1 MKGMTTAG
9 ACLLTAV
16 VAIGLGY
23 HVGLSAPRAEKGGYV
38 IETEAQVA
46 REEPGTH
53 NGGGMST
60 GYRFFT
66 KVPNLPMVL
75 TKRALH
81 AGAGIGYHLQKEDEI
96 YYFLS
101 GTGVMTIDD
110 KPFPVSAGMAVLT
123 RTGSSH
129 GLKQTGKDDL
139 VLIINYPHETRAP
152 RPAAPAAGR

>member
-1 MKGMTTAG
+1 MRGMKTAG

-16 VAIGLGY
+16 VAVGLGY
-23 HVGLSAPRAEKGGYV
+23 RVGLSAPSAQKGGYIV
-38 IETEAQVA
+38 ETDAQLA

-60 GYRFFT
+60 GYHFFT
-66 KVPNLPMVL
+66 KAQGVPMVF

-81 AGAGIGYHLQKEDEI
+81 PGAGIGYHMQREDEI

-101 GTGVMTIDD
+101 GTGVMTLDG
-110 KPFPVSAGMAVLT
+110 KPYEVHGGMGVLT

-139 VLIINYPHETRAP
+139 VLIINYPHATRAP
-152 RPAAPAAGR
+152 RPAAPAAGK